1 MIVNDPV
8 IRCCR
13 DDAFELPNG
22 AADIGIKTEGP
33 STSESLN
40 IKRMLIAI
48 SALVTVLLVCPK
60 PAEAARVIVTVGPGY
75 YAPGYYWGS
84 GGYRYYAHPYWRGR
98 YRRHHRWYYR

>member
-1 MIVNDPV
+1 MIVNDLV

-60 PAEAARVIVTVGPGY
+60 PAEAARVIVAVGPGY
-75 YAPGYYWGS
+75 YAQ
-84 GGYRYYAHPYWRGR
+84 PYWRGR